1 MRIDGTITL
10 ADGTESSFSIDTEY
24 GWQQWGADNA
34 RLGRSVAILDA
45 LEAALYEV
53 GDDEDAA

>member
-10 ADGTESSFSIDTEY
+10 ADGTESSFSVDTEY

-45 LEAALYEV
+45 LEAALYENAE
-53 GDDEDAA
+53 DEPEA